1 MKEIIV
7 GITGASGIELGLHI
21 LRALKRQNAQVHL
34 IISEGARC
42 TMREE
47 SNLTEEEF
55 LRTADYIYEE
65 KELGAAIASGS
76 FVTDGMIVAPCS
88 MKTLSGIANA

>member
-34 IISEGARC
+34 IISEGCLLYTSRC
-42 TMREE
+42 
-47 SNLTEEEF
+47 
-55 LRTADYIYEE
+55 
-65 KELGAAIASGS
+65 
-76 FVTDGMIVAPCS
+76 V
-88 MKTLSGIANA
+88 